1 MKRLRLVLIVLL
13 LLIVAAV
20 VVCWCENRRGNEFM
34 PQIQTAAH
42 RYGIDPLLVKAI
54 VWRESNFRPQMRG
67 RAGEIGLMQIQEIAA
82 REWAEAEHIHNFQH
96 EHCFDPGTN
105 TLAATF
111 YYAKLLKR
119 HTSEDNPIP
128 YALADY
134 NAGRG
139 NSLKWSGGGG
149 ATNSAVFISQIGFRS
164 TKKYVR
170 TTLRRYAFY
179 KFFERLGVKS

>member
-1 MKRLRLVLIVLL
+1 MKRLRLVLFSIVLL
-13 LLIVAAV
+13 VAAAIV
-20 VVCWCENRRGNEFM
+20 VGWWENRRGNEFM
-34 PQIQTAAH
+34 PQSNAAAH
-42 RYGIDPLLVKAI
+42 RYGVDPLLVKAI

-67 RAGEIGLMQIQEIAA
+67 RAGEIGLVQIQENAA
-82 REWAEAEHIHNFQH
+82 REWAEAEHIPSFQH
-96 EHCFDPGTN
+96 EHCFNPATN
-105 TLAATF
+105 TLAGTF
-111 YYAKLLKR
+111 YFTKLLKR

-139 NSLKWSGGGG
+139 NALKWNGGAG
-149 ATNSAVFISQIGFRS
+149 ATNSAVFIAQIGFRS